1 MKAAL
6 FSMGSVSSKRISD
19 SMRKY
24 FDEVNDYDI
33 RMVELRIG
41 KGNPELFYDGVPLE
55 EKFDCVYLKTSFR
68 YALVQKA
75 LASYFHDKS
84 YMPIHEE
91 AFTIVNDKVFT
102 HISLEKAGIP
112 TPETYITPTVDA
124 AKKLL
129 ENINFPIILKI
140 PGGTHG
146 KGVMFAESVATAK
159 SILDTLEGLKQS
171 VLIQEYIET
180 DGTDI
185 RAFVVGDK
193 VVAAMM
199 RKSDGE
205 DKRSN
210 LHAGG
215 SAEVVKLDAQST
227 RIAIKA
233 AKALDAEICGVDIL
247 MSVKG
252 PLVLEGNLSPGL
264 QGIMKATGKDIS
276 DDIAKFLF
284 KRTGEFLGEKNGSDA
299 HAEDLV
305 KEAKT
310 GGENQI
316 VTTLDLR
323 GERILLSE
331 LVSKVSNLGHSEVVI
346 KVKPG
351 KVLIEKVWNN
361 FLLLE

>member
-1 MKAAL
+1 MNAAL
-6 FSMGSVSSKRISD
+6 FTMGSVSSKRISD

-24 FDEVNDYDI
+24 FDEVDDYDI
-33 RMVELRIG
+33 RKVELRIG
-41 KGNPELFYDGVPLE
+41 KGDPEFLYDGVPVKKE
-55 EKFDCVYLKTSFR
+55 YDCVYLKTSFR

-75 LASYFHDKS
+75 LASYFDGKS

-91 AFTIVNDKVFT
+91 SFTIVNDKIFT

-129 ENINFPIILKI
+129 EGINFPIILKI

-146 KGVMFAESVATAK
+146 KGVMFAESIATAK

-171 VLIQEYIET
+171 VLVQEYIET

-185 RAFVVGDK
+185 RAFVVGNE

-215 SAEVVKLDAQST
+215 TSEVINLDAKTT
-227 RIAIKA
+227 RIAVQA
-233 AKALDAEICGVDIL
+233 AKALNAEICGVDIL
-247 MSVKG
+247 NSVKG

-284 KRTGEFLGEKNGSDA
+284 KRTNEFKNKNKEGSDV

-305 KEAKT
+305 KEVKT

-331 LVSKVSNLGHSEVVI
+331 LVSKVSKLGHSEVVI

-351 KVLIEKVWNN
+351 KVLIEKV
-361 FLLLE
+361 